1 MQIFIFF
8 MDAVKFGKL
17 KMFYIEFTRV
27 LISDINFEIG
37 GHFRSN
43 LCFVISLRYLI
54 SSRAVIYLNGVVEEE
69 HPFQTFQTT
78 LKI

>member
-27 LISDINFEIG
+27 LISDVNSEIG

-54 SSRAVIYLNGVVEEE
+54 SLRAVTYLKE
-69 HPFQTFQTT
+69 
-78 LKI
+78 